1 MAGVK
6 RSFLMLVVAIIL
18 GLTGLAAAFIY
29 TFAAPT
35 VLRIAVG
42 PVGSDDTKAVVTIL
56 QTFAREKHPIRL
68 RLVPTDGPTGSAELL
83 RQGRVDAAVVRSD
96 GNVPP
101 NAATVAILHRD
112 AFLVMAP
119 RDKGIT
125 ALEHLAGRKVGI
137 ARGFNLNS
145 KFLDLLLERNGI
157 DPAKVT
163 RVPVAPP
170 NIRHSIQDGSLD
182 AILVVGP
189 PAGGLLGRVFND
201 LFDAEG
207 RPPVLIPASPAEAIA
222 QRNPAFDTLTVLR
235 GIFGGTPPLPSSDI
249 MTLSVTHRLVV
260 DRSLSESTVGD
271 LAKSLFDVR
280 QTVAAEVPGFARIEA
295 PNTEVLGPLVVHAG
309 AAAYFDGE
317 RKSFI
322 EEYGEWIYISVMVV
336 GLLGSLIAALFS
348 RHMAQARPAGKT
360 EIDKMLMLLRRAR
373 SAKTTEELDRVQHDA
388 DDAFSRTLER
398 AAGSDIDEAV
408 LSAFTIALSEVRTAV
423 DERRTQLSHELGGM
437 AG

>member
-1 MAGVK
+1 MGVK
-6 RSFLMLVVAIIL
+6 RSFVMLVVAVIL
-18 GLTGLAAAFIY
+18 GLTGLGAAFFYI
-29 TFAAPT
+29 FAAPT

-42 PVGSDDTKAVVTIL
+42 PVGSEDTKAVVTIL

-83 RQGRVDAAVVRSD
+83 RQGRVDVAVVRSD
-96 GNVPP
+96 GGVPP

-112 AFLVMAP
+112 AFLIMAP
-119 RDKGIT
+119 KNREI
-125 ALEHLAGRKVGI
+125 ASLEQLAGRKVGI
-137 ARGFNLNS
+137 IRGFNLNS
-145 KFLDLLLERNGI
+145 KLLDLLLERNGI

-163 RVPVAPP
+163 RMPVSPP
-170 NIRHSIQDGSLD
+170 NIRQAIQDGTLD

-189 PAGGLLGRVFND
+189 PAGGLVGQIFND
-201 LFDAEG
+201 LFITNG
-207 RPPVLIPASPAEAIA
+207 QPPILIPASPAEAIA
-222 QRNPAFDTLTVLR
+222 QRNPAVDTFTIVR
-235 GIFGGTPPLPSSDI
+235 GIFGGTPPLPAADI
-249 MTLSVTHRLVV
+249 TTVAVTHRLVV
-260 DRSLSESTVGD
+260 DRGLNENLVGD

-295 PNTEVLGPLVVHAG
+295 PNTEVLGPLVVHPG

-322 EEYGEWIYISVMVV
+322 EEYGEWIYISVMVT

-348 RHMAQARPAGKT
+348 RQMAQARPAGKT

-373 SAKTTEELDRVQHDA
+373 SAKTAEELDRVQQDA
-388 DDAFSRTLER
+388 DDAFGRTLER

-423 DERRTQLSHELGGM
+423 EERRAVISHELGGM